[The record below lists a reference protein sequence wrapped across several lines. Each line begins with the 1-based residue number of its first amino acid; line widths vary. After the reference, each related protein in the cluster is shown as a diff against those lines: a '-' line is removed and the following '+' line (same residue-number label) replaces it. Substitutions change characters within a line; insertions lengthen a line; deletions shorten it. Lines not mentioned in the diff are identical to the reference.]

1 MALEI
6 TQNALFI
13 LKCAQGTIQHKITL
27 EAKEEWLK
35 CMRIA
40 IESIDQLDDKL
51 KVELYMC
58 FPQLAQHMVNS

>member
-1 MALEI
+1 MRARHNS
-6 TQNALFI
+6 TQ
-13 LKCAQGTIQHKITL
+13 KTL

-58 FPQLAQHMVNS
+58 FPQVEQHMVNS